1 MADKTHVGTVLIKNE
16 VVTMLSLIYLVYLIA
31 FWRAIIGQ
39 KKQAIGL
46 FVAAIVISLYWLM
59 HHATSTLK
67 ILL

>member
-1 MADKTHVGTVLIKNE
+1 
-16 VVTMLSLIYLVYLIA
+16 MLSLIYLVYLVA
-31 FWRAIIGQ
+31 FWRAIVGQ

-46 FVAAIVISLYWLM
+46 FIAAIVISAYWLV